1 MDQLRLPLPH
11 SSAPDY
17 PFAVKIATGKV
28 CAVTGGN
35 WAEHLNQDPQDYVV
49 LPDQPWI
56 DGYCVEKGEIR
67 QFIAMPLGEGYT
79 VEEQIT
85 GAAEHGGIQ
94 IIAYPMKAERYEAIL
109 AEYRARYRGVLR
121 SSSVFDADFAV
132 PSPSGVYQSASMG
145 LAPGGR
151 MRQEIYDDPYGLD
164 AWDQR
169 HASRCFVTIANSG
182 QWMAMTGEKPPTTP
196 ADGEAVR
203 RAPGCRGS
211 TTTTGTSTALAGAE
225 KFADLSSVAEIGA
238 KKGEMPLPENES
250 PTETRVVRL
259 APARPAAR
267 PRARSELNGVSRKG
281 GEDGSLT
288 SLRIIVFRQKIRR
301 LRAGLPYHHKQ
312 KQADRQRHRH
322 LGLARHQRTQHSA
335 TRAQPDQP
343 QERHLR
349 EIPPRGPFGLIH
361 GPPARPATARYRPTT
376 RPCR

>member
-1 MDQLRLPLPH
+1 MITLENDRLHFRFPEVHENARCSVSFQRTLRIPDDGAPHHLPPGLGNFPLRHVDDCKSRLPAEWLRRGGVLMPMH
-11 SSAPDY
+11 QAEAMWISFGSRPYSSAPEY

-28 CAVTGGN
+28 CAVTGEN
-35 WAEHLNQDPQDYVV
+35 WTEHLNRDPQDYVV

-109 AEYRARYRGVLR
+109 AEYEEEFADRRVVFSDHVAAPPAP
-121 SSSVFDADFAV
+121 SVVHA
-132 PSPSGVYQSASMG
+132 SQSMG

-182 QWMAMTGEKPPTTP
+182 QWIAMTGEKPPTSPPTAKQY
-196 ADGEAVR
+196 ADAGLPWFDYYDGDATAV
-203 RAPGCRGS
+203 
-211 TTTTGTSTALAGAE
+211 AGAE

-238 KKGEMPLPENES
+238 KKGETPLPENES
-250 PTETRVVRL
+250 LTETRVVRL
-259 APARPAAR
+259 APAGPQPVREP
-267 PRARSELNGVSRKG
+267 S
-281 GEDGSLT
+281 
-288 SLRIIVFRQKIRR
+288 
-301 LRAGLPYHHKQ
+301 
-312 KQADRQRHRH
+312 AD
-322 LGLARHQRTQHSA
+322 
-335 TRAQPDQP
+335 
-343 QERHLR
+343 
-349 EIPPRGPFGLIH
+349 
-361 GPPARPATARYRPTT
+361 
-376 RPCR
+376 